1 MNMKE
6 FKSAWKSCFVNGNIH
21 LHGYSYPVDQE
32 KITTLPSDLH
42 ATCKM
47 SSGAN
52 GTNTYEGGSFA
63 IFNLPDLAEIPEGV
77 RADDSFDVHYCHSL
91 TTLPLSINP
100 ARQIGV
106 RHCNSFE
113 KFPAG
118 NYRAAYIGLEDLPK
132 LNSIS
137 SGLKTNG
144 DLLIRRCPS
153 LASLSNIEAW
163 NQLLISECGGLKTIG
178 HGVKTGIL
186 TVAASQNFEALPD
199 DIGQTVSVGIIVTDA
214 PKLSTLP
221 AVNPDWTIL
230 DMSGCTG
237 LINVPDQIT
246 LRKSNARVH
255 LRRCTSLENLPL
267 RVVAHEIDI
276 IDCSSLREIT
286 GTVKVDLFD
295 AARCSS
301 LMRLPDDMNIGVTL
315 NLSGCASLTELPNNL
330 HVGGSLILRG
340 TGVRELPDDLSL
352 GDNAWVDVRDCDGI
366 RIPQEL
372 IDSGNVRLML
382 PSNYEVI
389 PAREVDH
396 PAP

>member
-1 MNMKE
+1 MDMNE
-6 FKSAWKSCFVNGNIH
+6 FKAKWKSCFVNGDIH
-21 LHGYSYPVDQE
+21 LHGYSYPVKQE
-32 KITTLPSDLH
+32 EITALPSNLH
-42 ATCKM
+42 VTRKM
-47 SSGAN
+47 TSGVN
-52 GTNTYEGGSFA
+52 GANTYEGGSLG

-163 NQLLISECGGLKTIG
+163 NRLVISECEGLKAIG
-178 HGVKTGIL
+178 HEVKTGVLIV
-186 TVAASQNFEALPD
+186 TASPNLESLPD
-199 DIGQTVSVGIIVTDA
+199 DIDQTVSVGLIVNGAT
-214 PKLSTLP
+214 KLP
-221 AVNPDWTIL
+221 ALPSVNPDWTTL

-237 LINVPDQIT
+237 LINVPDQIA
-246 LRKSNARVH
+246 LRSGNAR
-255 LRRCTSLENLPL
+255 LNLSGCSSLENFPHKMI
-267 RVVAHEIDI
+267 ASEIDI
-276 IDCSSLREIT
+276 TGCTAVREIT
-286 GTVKVDLFD
+286 GTVKSKILE
-295 AARCSS
+295 AGGCSS
-301 LMRLPDDMNIGVTL
+301 LTRLPDDMAITWTL
-315 NLSGCASLTELPNNL
+315 NLSQCNSLTELPNNL

-340 TGVRELPDDLSL
+340 TGVRELPHDLSL

-382 PSNYEVI
+382 PGSYEVI